1 MPQQTYVIVGGGLAG
16 AKAAQT
22 LREEGFGGRI
32 HLVGAEPERPYERPA
47 LSKAYLTG
55 AAERDSI
62 FVHDPGWY
70 GENGVDLRLGTLA
83 VDLDPTGHELTLSTG
98 QRLGYHKLLLA
109 TGSSARRLPGTDL
122 DGLYYLRDVHDA
134 DQLRAA
140 LAGGGRRVAVVGAGW
155 IGMETAAAAR
165 DHGNEVTVV
174 DPQPVPLRAAL
185 GDELGQMFAELHQDH
200 GVDLRLRTGVRE
212 FTSAGDHV
220 AGLITNDGETL
231 PADVVVVGVGAQPN
245 VQLAASA
252 GLAIDNGI
260 TVNESLLTSHPDI
273 HAAGDVANAYHP
285 LLERHLRV
293 EHWANALHG
302 GPAAARSMLGQR
314 VVYDRVPYFY
324 TDQYDLG
331 MEYSGYV
338 QPDGYDQIVYR
349 GDRPGRRFIA
359 FWLSEGH
366 VVAGMNVNVWD
377 ETAAIQQLIRTA
389 TPLNPERLA
398 DHDIPLE
405 ELAPLAAANQ

>member
-32 HLVGAEPERPYERPA
+32 HLVGAEPERPYERPP

-55 AAERDSI
+55 AAERSSV
-62 FVHDPGWY
+62 FVHEAGWY
-70 GENGVDLRLGTLA
+70 EEHAVDLRLGSTA
-83 VDLDPTGHELTLSTG
+83 VDLDPTAHELTLGTG
-98 QRLGYHKLLLA
+98 ERVGYDKLLLA
-109 TGSSARRLPGTDL
+109 TGSSARRLPDTDL

-140 LAGGGRRVAVVGAGW
+140 LAPGGRRVAVVGAGW

-165 DHGNEVTVV
+165 GHGNEVTVV

-185 GDELGQMFAELHQDH
+185 GDELGQVFAELHREH
-200 GVDLRLRTGVRE
+200 GVKLRLGTGVGE
-212 FTSAGDHV
+212 FTRRGGRV
-220 AGLITNDGETL
+220 TGLITDAGDTV

-245 VQLAASA
+245 VQLAAGS

-273 HAAGDVANAYHP
+273 YAAGDVANAYHP

-302 GPAAARSMLGQR
+302 GPAAARSMLGQH

-331 MEYSGYV
+331 MEYSGHV
-338 QPDGYDQIVYR
+338 EPGGYDQLVYR
-349 GDRPGRRFIA
+349 GDRPGRKFIA
-359 FWLSEGH
+359 FWLSAGR
-366 VVAGMNVNVWD
+366 VLAGMNVNVWD
-377 ETAAIQQLIRTA
+377 ATADIQQLIRTQ
-389 TPLNPERLA
+389 TPLNPDQLA

-405 ELAPLAAANQ
+405 DLAALKAAPQ